1 MRSYILAIT
10 LFAFIALTGCAMDN
24 EQGINSGTSNI
35 EDKRPG
41 ANEDTLKSTSEDTGK
56 TVEKES
62 AKPTPKAQKSDTPT
76 KSTPKAS
83 TEPVKGKSD
92 NALSWWL
99 TLNSRHETPAI
110 PGEAAKLIKKYDGI
124 YLGNTKD
131 KTVYLT
137 FDEGY
142 ENGYTAK
149 ILDTLKENNVK
160 AIFFITGPYL
170 KQNEALV
177 KRMVDEGHLVGNH
190 TVNHKSMPTL
200 GDQSIRDELT
210 GVSNDFNRLFNRD
223 MHFFRPPNGEYS
235 DRVLKEASEL
245 GYRTV
250 FWSFAY
256 RDFDVNNQKG
266 AEYAHNMVMKN
277 LHNGGVFL
285 LHAVS
290 KDNAEALDRIIK
302 DIRAQGYTIS
312 PFDF

>member
-10 LFAFIALTGCAMDN
+10 LFAFLALTGCAIDN
-24 EQGINSGTSNI
+24 GQSISSETNNI
-35 EDKRPG
+35 VDKRS
-41 ANEDTLKSTSEDTGK
+41 AEKEDTLKSTNENAGETAIK
-56 TVEKES
+56 AT
-62 AKPTPKAQKSDTPT
+62 AKPTPKAQENGTPAT
-76 KSTPKAS
+76 STPKAS

-92 NALSWWL
+92 NVLSWWL
-99 TLNSRHETPAI
+99 SLNSRHETPAI
-110 PGEAAKLIKKYDGI
+110 PAEAAKLVKKYDGI

-142 ENGYTAK
+142 ENGYTSK
-149 ILDTLKENNVK
+149 ILDTLKGNNVK

-190 TVNHKSMPTL
+190 TINHKSMPTL
-200 GDQSIRDELT
+200 SDQSIRDELT
-210 GVSNDFNRLFNRD
+210 GVSNDFNRLFNKD

-235 DRVLKEASEL
+235 DRVLKEAREL

-266 AEYAHNMVMKN
+266 ADYAHNMVMKN

-290 KDNAEALDRIIK
+290 KDNSEALDRIIK

>member
-1 MRSYILAIT
+1 MRSYIFAIT
-10 LFAFIALTGCAMDN
+10 LFAFIALTGCAVD
-24 EQGINSGTSNI
+24 EGKSIGSETSNI
-35 EDKRPG
+35 GNKMSGVKD
-41 ANEDTLKSTSEDTGK
+41 DTLSAA
-56 TVEKES
+56 VENTDKIVNKATAE
-62 AKPTPKAQKSDTPT
+62 PTPEAHENKTPAAA
-76 KSTPKAS
+76 TPKAS
-83 TEPVKGKSD
+83 MEPVKAKTD
-92 NALSWWL
+92 NTLSWWL
-99 TLNSRHETPAI
+99 TLNNRHETPSI
-110 PGEAAKLIKKYDGI
+110 PGEASKLIKKYDGI
-124 YLGNTKD
+124 YLGDTKA
-131 KTVYLT
+131 KKIYLT

-142 ENGYTAK
+142 ENGYTSK

-200 GDQSIRDELT
+200 GDQGIRDEIT
-210 GVSNDFNRLFNRD
+210 GVGNEFSRLFNKD

-235 DRVLKEASEL
+235 DRVLKEAKEL

-266 AEYAHNMVMKN
+266 ADYAYNTVMKN

-290 KDNAEALDRIIK
+290 RDNAEALDRIIK